1 MSSTRLRA
9 CLRKSQH
16 AGGRRSSPQRVGW
29 PPSHFARAR
38 DSTAVRHRRYK
49 RHPDDSSAQHRIRGP
64 LRQRRDRD
72 AAWRARP
79 QLQAR
84 GREGPVGRKR
94 VRQRRR
100 RPLGML
106 VPRLERDQHPAAD
119 LEQAERARRPA
130 EARDRRRRP
139 RRRPPALRGHGPRAR
154 APDPLLTR
162 GGHRRARHAATPHR
176 DRRSS
181 ACGR

>member
-1 MSSTRLRA
+1 MSSTR
-9 CLRKSQH
+9 SE
-16 AGGRRSSPQRVGW
+16 RVSANVSTPEG
-29 PPSHFARAR
+29 RAR
-38 DSTAVRHRRYK
+38 PPNGWDGHPRISPGRGIAPPFVIGDTNDD
-49 RHPDDSSAQHRIRGP
+49 PDDSAAQHRIRGP

-130 EARDRRRRP
+130 QARDRRRRP

-176 DRRSS
+176 GRRSS